1 MMWIMDII
9 VKSRQDKTTMKVVVK
24 VIIHRLLQV
33 FGATST
39 STCMHE
45 NSLSSAKYD
54 TFHC

>member
-45 NSLSSAKYD
+45 NSLSSAKYN